1 MRSKVRPLFQSAVL
15 FVSLNMSLPTVATA
29 DDGTAL
35 FRTEIIDAPLK
46 LHWKGP
52 ALSDETRFAVAASG
66 LSWLPVSD
74 GTPLYRSE
82 KKVLRYEDGNAR
94 LSGFQKARQA
104 KERKEAFAFAL
115 SLVLDPPNYDN
126 VAWVQAFE
134 YLRAYDADFDKA
146 LIGVLQAPEKLPVLP
161 AYQHAVMDALVHR
174 ASPRLLPLFLNLAE
188 AKDPF
193 LRSRAIVGLGVVGY
207 RARAGASDSIPE
219 FKVVLHENGISA
231 VQQRL
236 ISQTITRAAQDSN
249 FRVRAAAALA
259 LGLTGDEEDL
269 AVLKKLA
276 KDKAY
281 IVLATPDKSTREIVY
296 PVRYQAARSLARFRQ
311 EEEEDAHGTYSGKAL
326 GKATRGGQDITKE
339 ASGAHHEPATRIL
352 VTSGYW

>member
-1 MRSKVRPLFQSAVL
+1 M
-15 FVSLNMSLPTVATA
+15 ATA

-35 FRTEIIDAPLK
+35 FRAEVIDVPLK
-46 LHWKGP
+46 LLWKGP

-66 LSWLPVSD
+66 LSWSPVSD
-74 GTPLYRSE
+74 GTPLFRSE
-82 KKVLRYEDGNAR
+82 KKVLRYEDGNSR
-94 LSGFQKARQA
+94 LSAFQKARQIKA
-104 KERKEAFAFAL
+104 RKEAFAFAL
-115 SLVLDPPNYDN
+115 SLVLDPPNYDT

-134 YLRAYDADFDKA
+134 YLRIYDADFDKA

-188 AKDPF
+188 VKDPF
-193 LRSRAIVGLGVVGY
+193 LRSRAIVGLGVIGY
-207 RARAGASDSIPE
+207 RARTGSNDSITD
-219 FKVVLHENGISA
+219 FRVALHENGISA
-231 VQQRL
+231 VQQRF

-269 AVLKKLA
+269 VVLKKLA

-281 IVLATPDKSTREIVY
+281 IVLAAPDKSTKEIVY
-296 PVRYQAARSLARFRQ
+296 PVRYQAARSLARFKQ
-311 EEEEDAHGTYSGKAL
+311 EEEDAHGTYSGKAL

-339 ASGAHHEPATRIL
+339 VAGAHHEPVTRML